1 MNEESELPVSTVP
14 GNVNLALM
22 NFPEDEEFNQK
33 FINEMKGAIID
44 CGRFLDLE
52 RLAGVTVGYD
62 FDAALAS
69 VDLGYESAIARQYTN
84 NGDVV
89 AVAKAMNVRRDGKVM
104 SHVVYNANAIDAL
117 VDPTHEYH
125 LDALHIIAHEFGH
138 VAELKWRDE
147 AMPGLMLTRPEGEWV
162 DVTLLQTILTA
173 WEEYAACRMTGM
185 IGDTEALKHRYAQ
198 EFDRAAGYSLARA
211 QEQIK
216 QYRTHADINRLLIDA
231 GEPIA
236 MPLKMAGYLLGHLDA
251 IDATD
256 SLEELCPT
264 YAKSHLVTLI
274 PALRAA
280 LRTVW
285 DERDA
290 GKGVA
295 VFDPLK
301 ALMIQAYAAAGIEL
315 TPLSE
320 GEGYY
325 ANVPFTAQT
334 MPNGEADMIAARLRR
349 QLGLA

>member
-1 MNEESELPVSTVP
+1 MTDELPSSTVP
-14 GNVNLALM
+14 QSTNLALM
-22 NFPEDEEFNQK
+22 NFPEDQEFVQR
-33 FINEMKGAIID
+33 FSDEMTDAIIA

-62 FDAALAS
+62 FDAALSS

-84 NGDVV
+84 NGDVI

-117 VDPTHEYH
+117 VDPTHEHH

-162 DVTLLQTILTA
+162 DFALLQTILTA

-185 IGDTEALKHRYAQ
+185 IGDSEALKHRYAQ
-198 EFDRAAGYSLARA
+198 EFNRAAEYSLARA

-216 QYRTHADINRLLIDA
+216 QYRIHGDVDRLLIEA

-251 IDATD
+251 IEATD
-256 SLEELCPT
+256 SLEELCPA

-285 DERDA
+285 EEREA
-290 GKGVA
+290 GKGLA
-295 VFDPLK
+295 IFDPLK
-301 ALMIQAYAAAGIEL
+301 ALMIQTYSAAGIEL
-315 TPLSE
+315 KSLEE

-325 ANVPFTAQT
+325 VHVPFTAET
-334 MPNGEADMIAARLRR
+334 MPNGEADMIVARLRQ
-349 QLGLA
+349 QLGFD